1 MSNENLPPND
11 DEQEPL
17 RGADNIQSATVKPV
31 HKISKVWFIP
41 LVALLIGSWMVYQN
55 WANQGPLIT
64 IYFETAEGL
73 DIDTTKIKLR
83 DITIGKVVDLKLNER
98 LDGIEI
104 TARLQKNTDEL
115 LKIDTEFWVV
125 KPRIGNGGVT
135 GLSTLLSGAYIEL
148 SPGVDEETKYEFVGL
163 ESPPVTPLGTPG
175 LHITLDSDNQSGL
188 HIGDPIIFRGINV
201 GRVEYV
207 HFNVEERRVYYNA
220 FIESPYDKLVTTNT
234 RFWRINGIEVD
245 LSADGVQ
252 IHSGTF
258 ETFLAGGVAFDVPAN
273 LPKGEVVSKRAYYT
287 IYEDKKDVLL
297 NQFKNA
303 QDFILLFGQSIRGL
317 NPGAPVEYKGVRIG
331 TVMRTDIDYDE
342 MGNLLDQETRIP
354 VLIQIEPARLGLK
367 DLKEETIE
375 IRERMNKMIASG
387 LHGFISSGNLLTG
400 SKFIEIQYVE
410 DTHSKEQYFSGYQV
424 IPTAASEI
432 DNLLQKLD
440 NIFATLDQLPLN
452 DLVGNVSETMK
463 EMKTA
468 MIDFSA
474 ASTQVDQFLDN
485 SEGKAM
491 IANVNKTLRSI
502 EVLAK
507 GFSEGSKT
515 HQDISAMLQSLE
527 GALKELTPVL
537 SQLNHQPNSLLF
549 GGEKEADVEPRGKEN
564 D

>member
-1 MSNENLPPND
+1 
-11 DEQEPL
+11 
-17 RGADNIQSATVKPV
+17 
-31 HKISKVWFIP
+31 
-41 LVALLIGSWMVYQN
+41 
-55 WANQGPLIT
+55 
-64 IYFETAEGL
+64 
-73 DIDTTKIKLR
+73 
-83 DITIGKVVDLKLNER
+83 
-98 LDGIEI
+98 
-104 TARLQKNTDEL
+104 
-115 LKIDTEFWVV
+115 
-125 KPRIGNGGVT
+125 
-135 GLSTLLSGAYIEL
+135 
-148 SPGVDEETKYEFVGL
+148 
-163 ESPPVTPLGTPG
+163 
-175 LHITLDSDNQSGL
+175 
-188 HIGDPIIFRGINV
+188 
-201 GRVEYV
+201 
-207 HFNVEERRVYYNA
+207 
-220 FIESPYDKLVTTNT
+220 
-234 RFWRINGIEVD
+234 
-245 LSADGVQ
+245 
-252 IHSGTF
+252 
-258 ETFLAGGVAFDVPAN
+258 
-273 LPKGEVVSKRAYYT
+273 
-287 IYEDKKDVLL
+287 
-297 NQFKNA
+297 
-303 QDFILLFGQSIRGL
+303 
-317 NPGAPVEYKGVRIG
+317 
-331 TVMRTDIDYDE
+331 

-549 GGEKEADVEPRGKEN
+549 GGAKEADVEPRGKEN